1 MVRAAGA
8 LLALMLIAAILG
20 MVPVVMAQGPSDS
33 PNFVIRTEKA
43 VPIVGTGWEDSCGV
57 TFEFLPDGR
66 MICGE
71 LKGGKVRLIEN
82 GTLVQ
87 EPLIELDVEWGYKG
101 PGIPDEQGLIGLAVD
116 PNFEENGYVY
126 VHYTYLFNA
135 TSNETMKKLA
145 RYTMVENHLVDEKVL
160 FDNIPGAKQHVGGP
174 IEFGPD
180 GKLYVTGGEAG
191 KRTWADDLRTDDP
204 RGYLGK
210 ILRLNPDGTIP
221 SDNPYPGEPFYTIG
235 HRNVFGI
242 TFHPVTGRPY
252 ITENGNTTNDE
263 INILYAG
270 KNYGWPN
277 VNGTTNDPRYVS
289 PLYATGPGTIAPT
302 EAEFY
307 VGDKYPEDFN
317 NDLFF
322 LAFNTR
328 SLERID
334 LVGPDYDIMTSYTS
348 YPLPNTFPGSYT
360 DIELG
365 PDGYFYVSDFK
376 SILRVYFDEVN
387 ATSNIVATLPAGAET
402 AQTTTLSAKIVDG
415 SDHPLAGV
423 LLSFLAAG
431 NVIGTAETNVDG
443 IASVQYTPLSAGDIT
458 ISAKFAGNEKYAP
471 SASAEVVLKVEG
483 PSTLPPQILE
493 ALTQDNFV
501 VRLTILPSSDQGLN
515 STMNFAVSILDPRS
529 QATLT
534 GIPYHIDIIRDNSVL
549 FSKDEVTGTSPAF
562 REYIFQ
568 ELGPARIIVKD
579 VNNSE
584 SSAAF
589 NINVVPEFPL
599 FAALV
604 PIVGFAFAI
613 IALRYGKI
621 SSSAASYR

>member
-1 MVRAAGA
+1 
-8 LLALMLIAAILG
+8 
-20 MVPVVMAQGPSDS
+20 
-33 PNFVIRTEKA
+33 
-43 VPIVGTGWEDSCGV
+43 
-57 TFEFLPDGR
+57 
-66 MICGE
+66 
-71 LKGGKVRLIEN
+71 
-82 GTLVQ
+82 
-87 EPLIELDVEWGYKG
+87 
-101 PGIPDEQGLIGLAVD
+101 
-116 PNFEENGYVY
+116 
-126 VHYTYLFNA
+126 
-135 TSNETMKKLA
+135 MKRLA

-191 KRTWADDLRTDDP
+191 KRTWADDLRTNDP
-204 RGYLGK
+204 RAYLGK

-252 ITENGNTTNDE
+252 ITENGNITNDE

-277 VNGTTNDPRYVS
+277 VNGTTNDPQYIS

-307 VGDKYPEDFN
+307 VGDKYPEDFS

-348 YPLPNTFPGSYT
+348 YPLPNSFPGSYT

-376 SILRVYFDEVN
+376 SISKVYFDEVN
-387 ATSNIVATLPAGAET
+387 ATSNIMVTVPSGAET
-402 AQTTTLSAKIVDG
+402 AQTTTLSAKIVDR
-415 SDHPLAGV
+415 SERPLAGV
-423 LLSFLAAG
+423 ALSFVAAG
-431 NVIGTAETNVDG
+431 KTVASGDTNEDG
-443 IASVQYTPLSAGDIT
+443 VATVQFTPLSAGDIA
-458 ISAKFAGNEKYAP
+458 ISAKFAGNERFAP
-471 SASAEVVLKVEG
+471 SSSPEVMLKVDG

-493 ALTQDNFV
+493 ATTQDNFV
-501 VRLTILPSSDQGLN
+501 VRLTILPSGDEAGN

-529 QATLT
+529 QAELA
-534 GIPYHIDIIRDNSVL
+534 GIPYRIEIIRDSSVL
-549 FSKDEVTGTSPAF
+549 FSRDEVTGMSPSF
-562 REYIFQ
+562 REYVFQ
-568 ELGPARIIVKD
+568 ELGPAQIAIKN

-584 SSAAF
+584 SSATF
-589 NINVVPEFPL
+589 GISVTPEFPIY
-599 FAALV
+599 AILV
-604 PIVGFAFAI
+604 PLLGFVFVVV
-613 IALRYGKI
+613 ALRYGRIK
-621 SSSAASYR
+621 SGVAGY